1 MQYEFIKG
9 SIFNTEHFK
18 VDALVV
24 FVPCGL
30 TFLRFDSKKFI
41 SNNGDF
47 LGNVDIT
54 DFKINELYANQFNFN
69 SRFNEARPP
78 APVLVDFKL
87 YKNKRFTEEHLQ
99 YFVVDE
105 NLDNK
110 IYGKRRLPLFV
121 DIVLSQLSSLGAKR
135 IAMNG
140 VRTHSGSGYSEKM
153 LVQSVDKWLRDNKE
167 HSIESI
173 FFIDKRDG
181 FNKRIS

>member
-1 MQYEFIKG
+1 MKYEFIKG
-9 SIFNTEHFK
+9 SIFNTEHYK

-47 LGNVDIT
+47 LRNVDIT
-54 DFKINELYANQFNFN
+54 DFTTNELYAHQFNSYAMLN
-69 SRFNEARPP
+69 GGDNTIG
-78 APVLVDFKL
+78 LVDFKL
-87 YKNKRFTEEHLQ
+87 YKNKRFTEERLQ
-99 YFVVDE
+99 HFIVDE
-105 NLDNK
+105 NIDNK
-110 IYGKRRLPLFV
+110 IYGARRLPLFI

-140 VRTHSGSGYSEKM
+140 VRTPSGSGYSEKV
-153 LVQSVDKWLRDNKE
+153 LVQSVDKWLRHNKE
-167 HSIESI
+167 HSIEEI

-181 FNKRIS
+181 FNKKKS